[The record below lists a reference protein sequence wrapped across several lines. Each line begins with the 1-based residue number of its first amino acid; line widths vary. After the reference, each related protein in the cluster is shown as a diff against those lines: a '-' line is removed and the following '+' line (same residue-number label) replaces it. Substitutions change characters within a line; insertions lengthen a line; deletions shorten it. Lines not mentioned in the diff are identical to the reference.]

1 MKNASCSTQTCRHC
15 RFYTPEGRRGGHC
28 QQLNVEVQGGWT
40 ACSLAIPPFESAWE
54 NLEGILSS
62 RQRSLAA
69 PVVTMAT
76 YASTIESTNKAHVFT
91 MEAEPSV
98 A

>member
-1 MKNASCSTQTCRHC
+1 MKNSNCPTQTCRHC

-54 NLEGILSS
+54 NLEEVLAL
-62 RQRSLAA
+62 RQRLLTA
-69 PVVTMAT
+69 PVIARANYVGA
-76 YASTIESTNKAHVFT
+76 IETGRAAIFAV
-91 MEAEPSV
+91 EAEPSI

>member
-1 MKNASCSTQTCRHC
+1 MKNSNCPTQACRHC

-40 ACSLAIPPFESAWE
+40 ACSLAIPPFTPAWE
-54 NLEGILSS
+54 NLEEILVWQ
-62 RQRSLAA
+62 QRSLPTPA
-69 PVVTMAT
+69 VVRAN
-76 YASTIESTNKAHVFT
+76 YSVSIESSRANVFAV
-91 MEAEPSV
+91 EAEPSV